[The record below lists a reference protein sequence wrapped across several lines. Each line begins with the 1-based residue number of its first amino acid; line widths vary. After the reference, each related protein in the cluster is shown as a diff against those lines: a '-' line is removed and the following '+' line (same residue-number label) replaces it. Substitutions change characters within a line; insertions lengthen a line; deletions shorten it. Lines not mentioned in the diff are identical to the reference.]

1 MIFLWRRRATTP
13 RFTRAMAQSSSEI
26 GQHAVQTARLLGTNK
41 VRLPQVALPLGRL
54 LGEDVAT
61 VGVAGLVLAG
71 GGLAE
76 PLGRPPVGL
85 DLGHCCVLG
94 GICHWYGRRPAV
106 LPCDCVARHDESP
119 RFPSMPLPV
128 DKSLNP

>member
-1 MIFLWRRRATTP
+1 MTFLWRRRATTP

-26 GQHAVQTARLLGTNK
+26 GQHAVQAARVLGTNM

-71 GGLAE
+71 SGLPEA
-76 PLGRPPVGL
+76 LGGRPIGLDL
-85 DLGHCCVLG
+85 DLGHGRPFGIFVTGPG
-94 GICHWYGRRPAV
+94 GGG
-106 LPCDCVARHDESP
+106 SP
-119 RFPSMPLPV
+119 HFPSCPCRLV
-128 DKSLNP
+128 SH